1 MSPRLHRVL
10 LALVLGLTWL
20 VSAPPIL
27 AQVALTEF
35 LATNS
40 KSITDEDGEHAD
52 WIELQNTGTTAVNL
66 KGWSLTDDPA
76 QPAKWVFP
84 SVNLN
89 GGAYLVVFASG
100 KNRTTAGSPLHTSF
114 QLSADGEYLGLFA
127 PDATVATT
135 EFAPAFPPQ
144 RVDISYGF
152 RAGQAYYFTAPT
164 PGTENSGGVANFV
177 ADTKFD
183 HHRGF
188 FDAPFDLT
196 ITCATPGA
204 TIRYTTNGVPP
215 TATSGLVYSAPVTIR
230 GTTVLRA
237 AAFKDGLQPSNV
249 DTQTYLFLDDVLQQS
264 SNGKAPPGWPTS
276 WGANVVDYGMDPEVV
291 TNALYK
297 NEIRADLQSV
307 PVFSLVTEL
316 KNLFDPSTGIYANA
330 SQDTIAWERPCS
342 LELIQ
347 TNGSTAFQINA
358 GVRIRGGYSRSSS
371 NPKHAFR
378 FFFRDV
384 YGASRLK
391 FPLFGPTGVGS
402 MDQFDLRT
410 FENYSWSFEGDPRGV
425 FIRDVF
431 SRDAQLA
438 MNQPGSRGNYYHLFI
453 NGQYWGLYNTDERP
467 EASFGAG
474 YLGGDKADY
483 DVIKVAPDNSY
494 TIYAT
499 DGDMQA
505 WTRLYNAAKAG
516 LTTDAAYMKV
526 QGLNPDGTPNPAYEN
541 LIDVDNLI
549 DYMLVI
555 FYGGNLD
562 APISNF
568 LGNTSPNNFFGF
580 RDRTGAHGGF
590 RFVCHD
596 SEHTLLSVTE
606 NRVGPYTSG
615 ASSITKSNPQY
626 LFQQMWGNAE
636 FRIRM
641 ADRVQKHCF
650 NGGPLSPEGATALLR
665 QRTNEMFGA
674 VVAES
679 ARWGDSKRSVP
690 LTRNKEWVAE
700 LTRIFNSYIP
710 QRTGILITQLKAKNL
725 YPSITAPTLAP
736 FGGTVDPGSVATLT
750 APSGDIYYTLD
761 GTDPRLQGGAVS
773 PAARR
778 ATGSI
783 ALTESQRLRA
793 RVLDAGNWSAMV
805 EAEFT
810 IRQTFRELFI
820 TEILY
825 HGVASGTATGGDL
838 EFVELKNVGTK
849 TLEVGGVH
857 FADGIDFTFAK
868 GRRLAPG
875 EFAVL
880 VSNPDA
886 FATRYPGVR
895 IEGTYLGSLS
905 KSGEHLALVHEDG
918 TPIYEVT
925 YGTRDRWPTSPDGA
939 GFSLVPVLPNA
950 NADPS
955 NPANWRASAVVGGSP
970 GADDPVADV
979 PVVVINEAVPRGSA
993 TTPAALELFNPGTV
1007 SAPVGGWYVSPSRT
1021 LPVGFRIPAGRVV
1034 PPQGYLVVPLDTL
1047 DAAVAG
1053 SRLTF
1058 DGRGGELWIHSANAA
1073 GTATGYSDGLAFGG
1087 LVAGD
1092 SLGRVTNSV
1101 GRILWLLQ
1109 SRATL
1114 GAVNAAPAVGP
1125 VVISEIQYHP
1135 VSSEV
1140 EYVELR
1146 NLTADAVNLFDPA
1159 HPANTWHLEGVGFDF
1174 PAGVTLPPGGLA
1186 VVTAGDPATFRT
1198 RFSIP
1203 ASTLVFGPMTGNLQD
1218 NGERLSLERPL
1229 APETVSKG
1237 DGTSELIVPRG
1248 LVDSVAYDS
1257 VAPWPIAAAGSGPSL
1272 ERRSMDGLSDDPASW
1287 IASKGKGSPGV
1298 EGSAN
1303 TAPHVDA
1310 GADQAIESLA
1320 FPVTATLKGVAV
1332 DDGLP
1337 GGPLVYAWTQVD
1349 GPAPVTISNPASAGP
1364 VVQIPG
1370 QGTYTLRL
1378 SVSDGKLSASDD
1390 VVLVTSR
1397 PAGDAILLPA
1407 GSVWRYLDDGK
1418 DAGTAWRTPEFNDS
1432 GWKSGKA
1439 QLGYSSD
1446 EADEATV
1453 IGYGPDANNKYI
1465 TSYFRTRFVLSDA
1478 KSVTALTAQLLRD
1491 DGAVVFLNGQE
1502 VWRDNMPEGDY
1513 NYLTPA
1519 SATVGGAD
1527 ESTFFPRD
1535 LDATLLRTGTNTLAV
1550 EVHQS
1555 SGTSS
1560 DVSFDFSLTAKV
1572 IAGNQAPIADAGPD
1586 LSVALPAVAVLQGGF
1601 RDDGLPNPPSA
1612 PSFAWSTVSGPGVVT
1627 FSAGNRLSSTAG
1639 FSVAGRYVLRL
1650 TVSDGALSTSDD
1662 VVVNVSGGE
1671 VPPAIV
1677 LHGGGSPEL
1686 SFATEIGRSY
1696 TVQAREEL
1704 STGGWTT
1711 VQQIP
1716 AGTSVQTIQ
1725 VPLTG
1730 SGPMRYF
1737 RIVSPAVP

>member
-1 MSPRLHRVL
+1 MVPRLRRAL
-10 LALVLGLTWL
+10 LALGLIFL
-20 VSAPPIL
+20 VGVSPTL

-35 LATNS
+35 LASNARG
-40 KSITDEDGEHAD
+40 ITDEDGDHSD
-52 WIELQNTGTTAVNL
+52 WIEVQNTGTTAVNL
-66 KGWSLTDDPA
+66 KGWSLTDDPTL
-76 QPAKWVFP
+76 PAKWVFP
-84 SVNLN
+84 SMNLN
-89 GGAYLVVFASG
+89 GGASVVVFASG
-100 KNRTTAGSPLHTSF
+100 KNRTAVGSPLHTSF
-114 QLSADGEYLGLFA
+114 QLSAEGEYLGLFA
-127 PDATVATT
+127 PDATTATT
-135 EFAPAFPPQ
+135 EFAPAYPPQ

-152 RAGQAYYFTAPT
+152 RAGQAYYFTSPT
-164 PGTENSGGVANFV
+164 PGTENTGGVANFV

-188 FDAPFDLT
+188 FDAAFDLT

-204 TIRYTTNGVPP
+204 TIRYTTNGASPSVS
-215 TATSGLVYSAPVTIR
+215 TGLVYSAPVTIR

-264 SNGKAPPGWPTS
+264 PTGKAPPGWPTS
-276 WGANVVDYGMDPEVV
+276 WGGNVVDYGMDPEVV

-297 NEIRADLQSV
+297 NEIKADLRSI
-307 PVFSLVTEL
+307 PTFSLVTEL
-316 KNLFDPSTGIYANA
+316 KNLFDPGTGIYANA

-347 TNGSTAFQINA
+347 TNGSTAFQVNG
-358 GVRIRGGYSRSSS
+358 GVRIRGGYSRSGS

-378 FFFRDV
+378 FFFRDI

-391 FPLFGPTGVGS
+391 YPVFGPTGVSS

-410 FENYSWSFEGDPRGV
+410 FENYSWSFEGDSRGV

-438 MNQPGSRGNYYHLFI
+438 MNQPGSRGNYFHLFI

-474 YLGGDKADY
+474 YLGGNKADY

-516 LTTDAAYMKV
+516 LASDAAYMKV

-606 NRVGPYTSG
+606 NRVGPYSSG

-626 LFQQMWGNAE
+626 IFQQMWGNAE

-641 ADRVQKHCF
+641 ADRVQKQCF

-665 QRTNEMFGA
+665 QRTNEIFGA

-679 ARWGDSKRSVP
+679 ARWGDSKRTAP
-690 LTRNKEWVAE
+690 LTRNKEWVTE
-700 LTRIFNSYIP
+700 LTRIFNSFIP

-725 YPSITAPTLAP
+725 YPSVAAPTLTP
-736 FGGTVDPGSVATLT
+736 FGGTVDAGSSATLA
-750 APSGDIYYTLD
+750 APSGDLYYTVD
-761 GTDPRLQGGAVS
+761 GTDPRLQGGALA
-773 PAARR
+773 PAARQ
-778 ATGSI
+778 ATGPI
-783 ALTESQRLRA
+783 AINESQRLRA
-793 RVLDAGNWSAMV
+793 RVLNAGNWSALV
-805 EAEFT
+805 EADFT
-810 IRQTFRELFI
+810 LRQTFRDLFI

-825 HGVASGTATGGDL
+825 HGIASGTDAGSDL
-838 EFVELKNVGTK
+838 EFIELKNVGSQ
-849 TLEVGGVH
+849 TLDVSGVH

-868 GRRLAPG
+868 GRHLAPG

-880 VSNPDA
+880 VANPGA
-886 FATRYPGVR
+886 FATRYPGVH

-905 KSGEHLALVHEDG
+905 KSGEHLALVHADG
-918 TPIYEVT
+918 SPIFEVT
-925 YGTRDRWPTSPDGA
+925 YGTRDRWPTSPDGG

-950 NADPS
+950 NPDPATPS
-955 NPANWRASAVVGGSP
+955 NWRASSAVGGSP

-979 PVVVINEAVPRGSA
+979 PVVIINEVIPRGSGPL
-993 TTPAALELFNPGTV
+993 PAVIELFNPGTV
-1007 SAPVGGWYVSPSRT
+1007 AAGVGGWYVSPSRT
-1021 LPVGFRIPAGRVV
+1021 APLGFRIPAGRVV
-1034 PPQGYLVVPLDTL
+1034 PPQGYLAIPLDSL
-1047 DAAVAG
+1047 DAAVPG
-1053 SRLTF
+1053 TRLGY
-1058 DGRGGELWIHSANAA
+1058 DGRGGELWIHSANAS
-1073 GTATGYSDGLAFGG
+1073 GTATGYSDGLSFSG
-1087 LVAGD
+1087 LVSGD

-1101 GRILWLLQ
+1101 GKVHWLLQ

-1114 GAVNAAPAVGP
+1114 GAVNAAPALGP
-1125 VVISEIQYHP
+1125 VLITEIQYHP
-1135 VSSEV
+1135 ATSEV
-1140 EYVELR
+1140 EFVEVR
-1146 NLTADAVNLFDPA
+1146 NISSDAVTLFDPV
-1159 HPANTWHLEGVGFDF
+1159 HPANTWSLEGAGFDF
-1174 PAGVTLPPGGLA
+1174 PTGVTLPRNGFA
-1186 VVTAGDPATFRT
+1186 VITAGDPAAFRI

-1203 ASTLVFGPMTGNLQD
+1203 AATPVFGPMSGTLQD
-1218 NGERLSLERPL
+1218 NGERLTLERPL
-1229 APETVSKG
+1229 APETVTKT
-1237 DGTSELIVPRG
+1237 DGTTEAIVPRAV
-1248 LVDSVAYDS
+1248 VDSVAYDS
-1257 VAPWPIAAAGSGPSL
+1257 IDPWPIAAAGSGPSL
-1272 ERRSMDGLSDDPASW
+1272 ERRSTDGLSDDPASW

-1303 TAPHVDA
+1303 TAPRVDA

-1320 FPVTATLKGVAV
+1320 FPVTATLKAAAV

-1337 GGPLVYAWTQVD
+1337 GGPLVYLWTQVD
-1349 GPAPVTISNPASAGP
+1349 GPAPVSFSNSASVSP
-1364 VVQIPG
+1364 VVQLPG
-1370 QGTYTLRL
+1370 QGSYTLRL
-1378 SVSDGKLSASDD
+1378 TVSDGKLSASDD
-1390 VVLVTSR
+1390 VVLSATR
-1397 PAGDAILLPA
+1397 PAGDAVLLPA

-1418 DAGTAWRTPEFNDS
+1418 DGGVAWRAPEFNDS
-1432 GWKSGKA
+1432 SWKSGKA
-1439 QLGYSSD
+1439 QLGYSPD
-1446 EADEATV
+1446 EGDEATL
-1453 IGYGPDANNKYI
+1453 ISYGPDANNKFISY
-1465 TSYFRTRFVLSDA
+1465 YFRTRFVLSDA
-1478 KSVTALTAQLLRD
+1478 RSVTALSAQLLRD

-1502 VWRDNMPEGDY
+1502 VWRDNMPVGDY
-1513 NYLTPA
+1513 TYLTFA
-1519 SATVGGAD
+1519 SSTVGGAD
-1527 ESTFFPRD
+1527 ESTFFSRD

-1555 SGTSS
+1555 AVTSS
-1560 DVSFDFSLTAKV
+1560 DISFDFSLTAKV
-1572 IAGNQAPIADAGPD
+1572 IATNQAPTVDAGPD
-1586 LSVALPAVAVLQGGF
+1586 QSIALPAAAALQGAF
-1601 RDDGLPNPPSA
+1601 RDDGLPSPPSA
-1612 PSFAWSTVSGPGVVT
+1612 PSFAWSKVSGPGSVT
-1627 FSAGNRLSSTAG
+1627 FSTGNRLASGAT
-1639 FSVAGRYVLRL
+1639 FTDAGRYVLRL
-1650 TVSDGALSTSDD
+1650 TVSDGALSASDD
-1662 VVVNVSGGE
+1662 LIVDVATGE

-1677 LHGGGSPEL
+1677 FHGGGSPAL
-1686 SFATEIGRSY
+1686 GFTTEVGRSY
-1696 TVQAREEL
+1696 TVQAREDL
-1704 STGGWTT
+1704 VSGSWTV
-1711 VQQIP
+1711 VQQVP
-1716 AGTSVQTIQ
+1716 AGASVQSVQ
-1725 VPLTG
+1725 VPLNG
-1730 SGPMRYF
+1730 SGTMRYF
-1737 RIVSPAVP
+1737 RVISPAVP